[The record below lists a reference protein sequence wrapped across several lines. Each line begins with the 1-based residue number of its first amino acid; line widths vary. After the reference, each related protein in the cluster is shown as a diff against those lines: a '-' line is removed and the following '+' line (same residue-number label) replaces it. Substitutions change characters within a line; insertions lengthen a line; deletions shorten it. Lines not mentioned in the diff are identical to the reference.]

1 MVYILLKFGHVYVR
15 RLLLWRTE
23 NFKCNAFFDL
33 ITLQNYTPS
42 NLHTSLS
49 LQRNEVAFKKVVLN
63 ILINL

>member
-42 NLHTSLS
+42 NLHMP